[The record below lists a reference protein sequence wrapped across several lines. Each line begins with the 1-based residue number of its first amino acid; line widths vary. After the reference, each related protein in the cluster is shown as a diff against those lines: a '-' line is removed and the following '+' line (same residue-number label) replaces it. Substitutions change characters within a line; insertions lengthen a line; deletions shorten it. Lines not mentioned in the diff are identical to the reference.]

1 MSRNEESARGY
12 QPIINVVNTGGPSS
26 LAIYKQGDDFEVFE
40 ERLEQYFGANLIEE
54 SRRVAVLITLLSEE
68 VYKVLRDLCNP
79 EKPKEKDFETLMKL
93 LSTHFKP
100 RLSVYRRRIIF
111 DLLRQG
117 QESVNDWYLKIKNQ
131 AAQCDFG
138 DKLLYR
144 VQDKFVVGMR
154 PGPILDRLCEESPSK
169 SLQDFLEIA
178 LNKEAALREQGN
190 KVEVNRFQQI
200 KKVESRVERKENSEE
215 SEEKAEVKCN
225 YCNKTN
231 HTFSK
236 CKYKQFTCKKCGK
249 RGHIMAACK
258 GKVEKNYLL
267 ENVEDSLE
275 LFSLDLEEINSI
287 RPICV
292 PALLD
297 TVSTQMELD
306 TGAGV
311 SCLPY
316 SFYKEKLGHVPLE
329 NTSLRLKTYSG
340 EIVIPE
346 GKISVNVK
354 NELHK
359 LEAEKVIE
367 KISNSNWGT
376 PLLPVMKANGNI
388 RICGNYKITVNKYLK
403 DFNHPLPRIDDIFV
417 ALQGGQKFTKLDF
430 LNAYNQLVLD
440 DNTSRLLSWSAPY
453 GIYKVNR
460 LPYGTK
466 PACSIVQA
474 IVKKVLQGCA
484 GTVNFLDDVVVTGK
498 NFDEHLK
505 NLEEVL
511 CRLDKAGFR
520 LNSGKC
526 EFFRDSISNLPG

>member
-1 MSRNEESARGY
+1 MSRNEDGARGY
-12 QPIINVVNTGGPSS
+12 QPIINVVNTGGASS

-200 KKVESRVERKENSEE
+200 KKVESRVERKENSGE

-258 GKVEKNYLL
+258 GKVEKHYLL

-292 PALLD
+292 PALLE

-346 GKISVNVK
+346 GKISVNVSINNCSK
-354 NELHK
+354 MCELIIIKKATKILLGRDIINKFNLSLKDSEVIINDIMICPDK
-359 LEAEKVIE
+359 LSDLLSKFSNVFKKELGSYKDEKVSLEMNE
-367 KISNSNWGT
+367 KIK
-376 PLLPVMKANGNI
+376 PIFHKPHPVPFAF
-388 RICGNYKITVNKYLK
+388 RE
-403 DFNHPLPRIDDIFV
+403 
-417 ALQGGQKFTKLDF
+417 
-430 LNAYNQLVLD
+430 
-440 DNTSRLLSWSAPY
+440 
-453 GIYKVNR
+453 KV
-460 LPYGTK
+460 
-466 PACSIVQA
+466 
-474 IVKKVLQGCA
+474 
-484 GTVNFLDDVVVTGK
+484 K
-498 NFDEHLK
+498 N
-505 NLEEVL
+505 
-511 CRLDKAGFR
+511 
-520 LNSGKC
+520 
-526 EFFRDSISNLPG
+526 